1 MQGIENAR
9 QVADLIDKTRRHER
23 RRRGLYVEQM

>member
-1 MQGIENAR
+1 MEGIENVQ
-9 QVADLIDKTRRHER
+9 QVADLIDKTRRAER